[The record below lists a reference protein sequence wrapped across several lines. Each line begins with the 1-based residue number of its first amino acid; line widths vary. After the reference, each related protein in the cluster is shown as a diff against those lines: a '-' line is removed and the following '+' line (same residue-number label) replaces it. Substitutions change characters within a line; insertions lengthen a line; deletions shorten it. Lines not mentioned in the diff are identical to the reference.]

1 MAGLTNWRRG
11 GGKSRLINEL
21 LYHKP
26 QQVMIATQP
35 SLTNFFEVE
44 CRFNDVYLKNTRGIL
59 LSNYFLFWILELE
72 AAEIATGRKLGRV
85 GQALP
90 VLQNIIALK
99 LNL

>member
-1 MAGLTNWRRG
+1 MNYCT
-11 GGKSRLINEL
+11 
-21 LYHKP
+21 
-26 QQVMIATQP
+26 QQMMIATQP

-44 CRFNDVYLKNTRGIL
+44 CRFNDVHLKNTRGIL

-72 AAEIATGRKLGRV
+72 AAKIATGRKLGRD

-90 VLQNIIALK
+90 VLQNIIAFK